1 MKKTIF
7 FIFFMFYTI
16 LSPNEIKK
24 DIDISNMPLYDVV
37 GILSRESGK
46 NIIASKEAKDIIID
60 AYFEQGDNID
70 TILYVLADAYNL
82 SMNKNSN
89 STILALKNENK
100 ESRGKLIIEVK
111 NSITNE
117 PLANVR
123 LNLKDSTIIQGFSS
137 KDGFIIIDNIPKSV
151 YIANFSKNGFH
162 SKSEIININK
172 SILSYEMFLEPLY
185 FEEKENFLS
194 ENSSFYEDSGKI
206 FYTENFTLYNVSA
219 EEIKNILIESFGT
232 NIKVSSLSK
241 INKIIVVAERDVLE
255 SAKKIIKDLD
265 KNPRQ
270 VKITSEILDISN
282 NLFEELGF
290 DWVYSENNNPNKGPN
305 TLKANIL
312 SSATN
317 VATGNV
323 FGSKI
328 AVLRQFNSKSDV
340 LNVGINLLEATND
353 LVISSVP
360 TILIASGE
368 EGEFKVTE
376 EVIVGEK
383 RERNSKTDE
392 NNKTYITEPIFKE
405 AGLILKVKPF
415 IKENNEITLDISI
428 ELSNFKFKKNLLN
441 VDEINSGTYNS
452 EGGSK
457 VGRSLSTKVKV
468 KNGDTILLGGLKKSI
483 KQAME
488 SKVPILGDIPIIS
501 FFFKNIA
508 KKSENSD
515 MYIKLKVE
523 IEE

>member
-1 MKKTIF
+1 MKKTLFI
-7 FIFFMFYTI
+7 IFFMFFSI
-16 LSPNEIKK
+16 LFSNDLKK
-24 DIDISNMPLYDVV
+24 DIDISNMALYDVV
-37 GILSRESGK
+37 SILSKESGK

-60 AYFEQGDNID
+60 AYFEKGDDIN

-82 SMNKNSN
+82 SLNKNSN
-89 STILALKNENK
+89 TTILSLKNENNENK
-100 ESRGKLIIEVK
+100 GKLIIEVK
-111 NSITNE
+111 NSLTNE
-117 PLANVR
+117 ALENVK
-123 LNLKDSTIIQGFSS
+123 LNLKDSTFIQASS
-137 KDGFIIIDNIPKSV
+137 NKDGFIIIDNIPKSI
-151 YIANFSKNGFH
+151 YIAKFSKNGFH
-162 SKSEIININK
+162 NKAEIININK
-172 SILSYEMFLEPLY
+172 SILSLEMFLEPM
-185 FEEKENFLS
+185 FIEEKGKTLNEF
-194 ENSSFYEDSGKI
+194 SSFYENDGKI
-206 FYTENFTLYNVSA
+206 YYTENFSLYNITA
-219 EEIKNILIESFGT
+219 EEIKNILVESFDS
-232 NIKVSSLSK
+232 NIKVSILPK
-241 INKIIVVAERDVLE
+241 VNKIVVVAERDILE

-290 DWVYSENNNPNKGPN
+290 DWVYSENVNPNNGPN

-317 VATGNV
+317 VATGNI
-323 FGSKI
+323 FGSQI
-328 AVLRQFNSKSDV
+328 AVLRQFNNKSDI
-340 LNVGINLLEATND
+340 LNIGINLLEASND

-360 TILIASGE
+360 TIVIASGE

-383 RERNSKTDE
+383 RERNSKIDE

-415 IKENNEITLDISI
+415 IKENDEITLDINI

-441 VDEINSGTYNS
+441 VGEINSGTYNS

-457 VGRSLSTKVKV
+457 VGRALSTKVKI

-488 SKVPILGDIPIIS
+488 SKVPILGDIPIIN
-501 FFFKNIA
+501 FFFKNIS
-508 KKSENSD
+508 KKNENSD

-523 IEE
+523 IED